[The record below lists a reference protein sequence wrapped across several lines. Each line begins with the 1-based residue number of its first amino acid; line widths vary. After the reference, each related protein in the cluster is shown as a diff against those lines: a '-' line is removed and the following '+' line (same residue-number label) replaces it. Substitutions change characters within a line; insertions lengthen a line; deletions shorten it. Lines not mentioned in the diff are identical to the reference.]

1 MLKSIMAEEQS
12 RLVYSTDKVLPNKEK
27 PAGKA
32 PQAKVSLSQQKV
44 YVRLDRKGRGGKS
57 VTLIEGIQ
65 MPGKDREALLKQL
78 KARLGTGGALK
89 NDLIEIQG
97 DHRDVIIET
106 LQGMGYK
113 PKRAGG

>member
-1 MLKSIMAEEQS
+1 MPEEKS
-12 RLVYSTDKVLPNKEK
+12 RLVYSTDKIFTNKEK

-32 PQAKVSLSQQKV
+32 SQTKGPLSQQKV

-57 VTLIEGIQ
+57 VTLIEGIR
-65 MPGKDREALLKQL
+65 MSVKDREALLKQL
-78 KARLGTGGALK
+78 KASLGTGGALK
-89 NDLIEIQG
+89 NDVIEIQG
-97 DHRDVIIET
+97 DHCDVIIAM

>member
-1 MLKSIMAEEQS
+1 MLKSIMPEEKA
-12 RLVYSTDKVLPNKEK
+12 RLVYSTDKVFPRKEK

-32 PQAKVSLSQQKV
+32 SQTKSPLSQQKI
-44 YVRLDRKGRGGKS
+44 YVRLDRKRRGGKS
-57 VTLIEGIQ
+57 VTLIAGIQ

-78 KARLGTGGALK
+78 KAKLGTGGALK
-89 NDLIEIQG
+89 NDVLEIQG
-97 DHRDVIIET
+97 DQCDVIIAM

>member
-1 MLKSIMAEEQS
+1 
-12 RLVYSTDKVLPNKEK
+12 
-27 PAGKA
+27 
-32 PQAKVSLSQQKV
+32 
-44 YVRLDRKGRGGKS
+44 
-57 VTLIEGIQ
+57 
-65 MPGKDREALLKQL
+65 L

>member
-1 MLKSIMAEEQS
+1 MPEEKS

-27 PAGKA
+27 PAGKVT
-32 PQAKVSLSQQKV
+32 QATGPLSQQKV

-65 MPGKDREALLKQL
+65 TPGKDREALLKQL

-89 NDLIEIQG
+89 NDVIEIQG
-97 DHRDVIIET
+97 DHCDVIISM

>member
-1 MLKSIMAEEQS
+1 MIKSIMPEEKS

-27 PAGKA
+27 PAGKV
-32 PQAKVSLSQQKV
+32 PQATGPLSQQKV

-65 MPGKDREALLKQL
+65 TPGKDREALLKQL

-89 NDLIEIQG
+89 NDVIEIQG
-97 DHRDVIIET
+97 DHCDVIIT
-106 LQGMGYK
+106 MLQGMGYK

>member
-1 MLKSIMAEEQS
+1 MPEEKS

-32 PQAKVSLSQQKV
+32 PQTKGPLSQQKV
-44 YVRLDRKGRGGKS
+44 HVRLDRKGRGGKS

-89 NDLIEIQG
+89 NDVIEIQG
-97 DHRDVIIET
+97 DQCDVIIAM

>member
-1 MLKSIMAEEQS
+1 MPEEKTK
-12 RLVYSTDKVLPNKEK
+12 LVYSTDKVLHNNEK
-27 PAGKA
+27 PVGKA
-32 PQAKVSLSQQKV
+32 PQAKAPLSQQKV

-57 VTLIEGIQ
+57 VTIIEGIQ
-65 MPGKDREALLKQL
+65 MPLKDREALLKKM

-89 NDLIEIQG
+89 NDVIEIQG
-97 DHRDVIIET
+97 DHCDMIIAL